1 MLDVYDYNEVI
12 KKNEKLNNL
21 SIGMVNI
28 YFFINDV
35 NNICKKEEKVK
46 IFLDLCLLMCYFI
59 KL

>member
-35 NNICKKEEKVK
+35 NNICKKE
-46 IFLDLCLLMCYFI
+46 
-59 KL
+59 